1 MDENKAPTTDDGG
14 AADDGGAVDGRG
26 AVATRPYGSE
36 PDLRKL
42 RVLLELDRRGT
53 VSAVAAALHLTP
65 SAVSQ
70 QLAGL
75 AKELGVPLTEPAGR
89 RLRLTG
95 AAKLV
100 LRSAEEIFAC
110 LDRLRVSL
118 AEYSGGERGEVSV
131 SGFGTT
137 LAPLVLPAAGIVR
150 RRRPGLR
157 TTLAEVDPPAG
168 FELLEQGR
176 TDVVIAV
183 ESPSMPAFDTRFDK
197 HPLMTEVFDVAL
209 PAEHPRAQAPTLAL
223 ADLAEDAWIFAT
235 VGMCQEIPL
244 AACAAAGFTPR
255 ATHVI
260 GDWDATLA
268 AVREGLGICLVPR
281 LARRGSRPGVVIRPI
296 DDAPSRRVF
305 AAVRYG
311 SGDMPQI
318 EAVLEAL
325 REAARAAET
334 ELNGPPEKGEEAMG
348 AAVP

>member
-1 MDENKAPTTDDGG
+1 MDRETPGPAMDK
-14 AADDGGAVDGRG
+14 GAVT
-26 AVATRPYGSE
+26 ARPYGSE

-42 RVLLELDRRGT
+42 RVLMELDRRGT
-53 VSAVAAALHLTP
+53 VSAVAASLHLTP

-75 AKELGVPLTEPAGR
+75 AKELGVPLTEPVGR

-95 AAKLV
+95 AARVV

-110 LDRLRVSL
+110 IDRLHRSL
-118 AEYSGGERGEVSV
+118 AEYGDGERGEVSV

-137 LAPLVLPAAGIVR
+137 LAPLILPAAGIVKR
-150 RRRPGLR
+150 RSPGLR
-157 TTLAEVDPPAG
+157 TTLAEVDPPAS
-168 FELLEQGR
+168 FEMLEQGR

-183 ESPSMPAFDTRFDK
+183 ESPSVPAFDTRFDK

-209 PAEHPRAQAPTLAL
+209 PAGHPMVQAPALTL

-244 AACAAAGFTPR
+244 AACAAAGFTPQ

-260 GDWDATLA
+260 GEWDATLA

-281 LARRGSRPGVVIRPI
+281 LARRGSRPGVVVRRI
-296 DDAPSRRVF
+296 DDAPWRRVF
-305 AAVRYG
+305 AAVRSG
-311 SGDMPQI
+311 SGDVPQI
-318 EAVLEAL
+318 EAVLDAL
-325 REAARAAET
+325 RETARMMES
-334 ELNGPPEKGEEAMG
+334 ELNGAMSHG
-348 AAVP
+348 NGG

>member
-1 MDENKAPTTDDGG
+1 MAHPAGNQGWV
-14 AADDGGAVDGRG
+14 AA
-26 AVATRPYGSE
+26 RPYGSE

-42 RVLLELDRRGT
+42 RVLVELDRRGT

-75 AKELGVPLTEPAGR
+75 AKELGVPLTEPVGR

-95 AAKLV
+95 QAKLV

-110 LDRLRVSL
+110 VDRLHRSL
-118 AEYSGGERGEVSV
+118 AEYGGGERGEVSV

-137 LAPLVLPAAGIVR
+137 LAPLILPAAGIVKR
-150 RRRPGLR
+150 NRPGLR
-157 TTLAEVDPPAG
+157 TKLAEVDPPAS

-183 ESPSMPAFDTRFDK
+183 ESPALPAFDSRFEK

-209 PAEHPRAQAPTLAL
+209 PAEHPRARVPALAL

-244 AACAAAGFTPR
+244 AACAAAGFTPQ

-260 GDWDATLA
+260 GEWDATLA

-281 LARRGSRPGVVIRPI
+281 LARRGSRPGVVIRRLE
-296 DDAPSRRVF
+296 DAPSRRVF
-305 AAVRYG
+305 AAVRSG
-311 SGDMPQI
+311 SGGMPQI
-318 EAVLEAL
+318 AAVLDAL
-325 REAARAAET
+325 REAARTAET
-334 ELNGPPEKGEEAMG
+334 ELNGSPVPENEGQG
-348 AAVP
+348 TS

>member
-1 MDENKAPTTDDGG
+1 MNTPTPTPAPAPDPGKG
-14 AADDGGAVDGRG
+14 AAA
-26 AVATRPYGSE
+26 ARPYGSE
-36 PDLRKL
+36 LDLRKL
-42 RVLLELDRRGT
+42 RVLMELDRRGT
-53 VSAVAAALHLTP
+53 VSAVAGALHLTP

-75 AKELGVPLTEPAGR
+75 SKELGVPLTEPVGR

-95 AAKLV
+95 AARTV
-100 LRSAEEIFAC
+100 IRSAEEIFAC
-110 LDRLRVSL
+110 IDRLHRSL

-137 LAPLVLPAAGIVR
+137 LAPLILPAAGIVK

-157 TTLAEVDPPAG
+157 TTLAEVDPPAS

-183 ESPSMPAFDTRFDK
+183 ESPAVPAFDSRFDK

-209 PAEHPRAQAPTLAL
+209 PERHPLSQAPALAL
-223 ADLAEDAWIFAT
+223 SDLAADAWIFAT

-244 AACAAAGFTPR
+244 AACAAAGFVPQ

-260 GDWDATLA
+260 GEWDATLT

-281 LARRGSRPGVVIRPI
+281 LARRGSRPGVVVRRI
-296 DDAPSRRVF
+296 DDAPCRRVF
-305 AAVRYG
+305 AAVRSG
-311 SGDMPQI
+311 SADMPQI
-318 EAVLEAL
+318 KAVLDAL
-325 REAARAAET
+325 REAAATVES
-334 ELNGPPEKGEEAMG
+334 ELNTAATLGNEGTGPAFSD
-348 AAVP
+348 